1 MKNVSFKINGES
13 YISLYMLFVCCIFCF
28 CSSLFFFNSCTF
40 GFLLF
45 FRVGKATKSI
55 FHLIQFIHMTA
66 PKHNKPLANNKYFWS
81 KKNIFY
87 YWKNNSFYY
96 RNKWNWFLYIH
107 IHVFIFSFF
116 TKENIHIFYSIR
128 IKNKAFGIKIS
139 LNRMNL
145 ESFKPYYNVS
155 QYISYGC
162 R

>member
-1 MKNVSFKINGES
+1 MVNPI
-13 YISLYMLFVCCIFCF
+13 YHCICYLFVVFFVFVPCC
-28 CSSLFFFNSCTF
+28 FFNSCSF

-81 KKNIFY
+81 KKIFFY

-96 RNKWNWFLYIH
+96 RNKWNWFLCIH

-116 TKENIHIFYSIR
+116 LKKNIHIVYSIS
-128 IKNKAFGIKIS
+128 IKKTK
-139 LNRMNL
+139 RL
-145 ESFKPYYNVS
+145 ESKFH
-155 QYISYGC
+155 
-162 R
+162 